1 MNQHGQ
7 KADIGIIGLGV
18 MGRMLALNM
27 ERNGYTVAGYDLS
40 EETVRAFEEE
50 HPEKRL
56 VGCTTLEGFLKVL
69 ERPRRIMVMVPSG
82 KPVDAV
88 IVGLKPLLDE
98 GDLLIDG
105 GNSFFKETERRSRE
119 LEAQDVLYLGT
130 GVSGGEYG
138 ALWGPS
144 IMPGGQRQGWELV
157 QPIFEEIAARVDD
170 EPCVAYIGPAGAG
183 HYVKM
188 VHNGI
193 EYGMMQLIAE
203 TYDLL
208 HRGLGLSTEAL
219 YEIFTAWNEAELNSY
234 LVEITAAIFTMI
246 DESVG
251 RSLIDVILD
260 EAKQKGTGKW
270 TSQNAMDVGVPTPTI
285 DAAVQSRIISA
296 YKAERV
302 EAAAVL
308 EGPEA
313 KVEGDRDE
321 IVQAMRDALFAAIIC
336 TYAQGFALLRAAS
349 QEYDYDLDLSAIA
362 RIWRGG
368 CIIRARFLEE
378 IRAAYQRH
386 PDLKNLLIDEQI
398 GKQVGARQGALRRAV
413 EMMVAQGLPAAAFS
427 ATLAYFDAYRN
438 ARLPANLIQAQR
450 DYFGAHTYRR
460 TDQSGFFHTK
470 WVDMEIGPTL
480 ERE

>member
-1 MNQHGQ
+1 MNKNAQ
-7 KADIGIIGLGV
+7 KAEIGIIGLGV

-40 EETVRAFEEE
+40 EESVRAFEEE

-56 VGCTTLEGFLKVL
+56 VGCTTLEGFLEAL
-69 ERPRRIMVMVPSG
+69 ERPRRIMLMVPSG
-82 KPVDAV
+82 KPVEAV
-88 IVGLKPLLDE
+88 IEALKPVLDE

-105 GNSFFKETERRSRE
+105 GNSFFKESERRSQE
-119 LEAQDVLYLGT
+119 LEPHDILYLGT

-144 IMPGGQRQGWELV
+144 IMPGGQRQAWELV
-157 QPIFEEIAARVDD
+157 QPILEEIAARVDD
-170 EPCVAYIGPAGAG
+170 EPCVTYIGPEGAG

-208 HRGLGLSTEAL
+208 HRGLGLSTEEL
-219 YEIFTAWNEAELNSY
+219 HEIFAAWNEEELSSY

-302 EAAAVL
+302 EAAEVL
-308 EGPEA
+308 EGPEVS
-313 KVEGDRDE
+313 VEGERDE
-321 IVQAMRDALFAAIIC
+321 IVQTMRDALFAAIVC
-336 TYAQGFALLRAAS
+336 TYAQGFALMRAAS
-349 QEYDYDLDLSAIA
+349 QEYNYDLDLSAIA

-378 IRAAYQRH
+378 IRAAYQRN
-386 PDLKNLLIDEQI
+386 PDLKNLLMDEEI
-398 GKQVGARQGALRRAV
+398 GKQVEARQGALRRAV
-413 EMMVAQGLPAAAFS
+413 GMMAAHGLPAAAFS
-427 ATLAYFDAYRN
+427 ATLAYFDAYRS
-438 ARLPANLIQAQR
+438 ARLPANLTQAQR

-460 TDQSGFFHTK
+460 TDQPGSFHTK
-470 WVDMEIGPTL
+470 WVDMDIGPVVGK
-480 ERE
+480 E